1 MPWLIVVLSVIEYYS
16 AGVAVLAKR
25 KEKKYWWLNLIP
37 FVAFFY
43 VQEYTRGFK
52 IVMIP
57 VKKWGQTALIFA
69 AVALVAVLLGEAS
82 EGRFIEEQVKYIKEI
97 TYIPIAACAVFFYL
111 GLFYSTKRI
120 VE

>member
-57 VKKWGQTALIFA
+57 VKKWGQTVLIFA
-69 AVALVAVLLGEAS
+69 AVALVAVLFHKKNSRNKLCGISALRS
-82 EGRFIEEQVKYIKEI
+82 VVGFDSSG
-97 TYIPIAACAVFFYL
+97 AFFDA
-111 GLFYSTKRI
+111 
-120 VE
+120 